1 VLRSRRRTGVGR
13 THTDVSGRSLSTDE
27 QAILDAYERWRQ
39 ARREHLRRTRM
50 VGGRLFLGRGASLL
64 IGLTVLVAPLAL
76 LFGRLHLIEL
86 EIDWATVGGVA
97 LTTAALATLSL
108 VGQREQRE
116 RTATGNE
123 RAARRA
129 TLRRSTREALR
140 MFWTGIAL
148 AVFGTVMVLERD
160 ATVLLG
166 AILAFFGASAL
177 FFALTS
183 LLANALRRLFG
194 RRPAPPEL
202 VPIPSGAD

>member
-1 VLRSRRRTGVGR
+1 
-13 THTDVSGRSLSTDE
+13 VSGRSLSTDE

-39 ARREHLRRTRM
+39 ARREHLRRTR
-50 VGGRLFLGRGASLL
+50 VVAGRLFLGRGASLL
-64 IGLTVLVAPLAL
+64 IWLTVLVAPLAL
-76 LFGRLHLIEL
+76 LLGRLHLIEL

-108 VGQREQRE
+108 VGQQRQ

-129 TLRRSTREALR
+129 TLRRSTSQALR

-194 RRPAPPEL
+194 RRPPPPEL